1 MTIKEL
7 EAMDKTTITPKE
19 AASVLGCMPYYIN
32 VKARA
37 GKLEFPAFF
46 SGNRLKILREPFIK
60 WVKEGHA

>member
-1 MTIKEL
+1 MTIKDL

-60 WVKEGHA
+60 WVKEGCV